1 MILSS
6 NKELKKSSFNDQY
19 MYDQKDIQPL
29 HLLLSNLSENN
40 KSSKSIQWNH
50 LVYHGFQNS
59 IQNLNA
65 FAKVFTKKW

>member
-6 NKELKKSSFNDQY
+6 NKEFKNCSFKDQY
-19 MYDQKDIQPL
+19 LYNQKDIQTL

-40 KSSKSIQWNH
+40 ITSKSIQWNH

-59 IQNLNA
+59 IQNFNA